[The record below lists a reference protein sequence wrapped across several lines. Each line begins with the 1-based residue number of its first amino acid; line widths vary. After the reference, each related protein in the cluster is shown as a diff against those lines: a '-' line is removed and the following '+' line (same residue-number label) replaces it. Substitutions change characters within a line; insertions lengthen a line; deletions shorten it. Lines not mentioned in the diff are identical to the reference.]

1 MRKIISP
8 KYDFSFKNLF
18 RNEEVRKYFIR
29 DVLGI
34 PLEEIRQ
41 VELRDPNLWK
51 RYRWQKQGILDI
63 LIELNDD
70 SRVNIEMQVA
80 MIAYWDKRN
89 LLYLS
94 KMFTEGI
101 LTGQDYTKLK
111 RCISISVL
119 DFNLDESPS
128 YHRVYRMRDKDGQEY
143 SDMLE
148 VHVIELNKPLDGNG
162 EVDDW
167 IRLLNAKTEEELAML
182 EAKTKNPGIL
192 EAIKEVRVMSLGRM
206 IKVLYE
212 GRMKQIRDRNAR
224 DAYVREEGRSEGIA
238 EGIAEGRTAG
248 IAEGRSEGREIT
260 LIQQILRKLAKGRT
274 AEEIAED
281 LEEPLENVKRILR
294 AIGDSGSKD
303 TLKIYEYLGERK

>member
-1 MRKIISP
+1 MRKMISP

-18 RNEEVRKYFIR
+18 RNEEVRRYFIR

-34 PLEEIRQ
+34 PLEEIHR
-41 VELRDPNLWK
+41 VELKDPNLWK

-70 SRVNIEMQVA
+70 SRINIEMQVA

-89 LLYLS
+89 LFYLS
-94 KMFTEGI
+94 KMFTEDI
-101 LTGQDYTKLK
+101 RSGQDYTKLK

-119 DFNLDESPS
+119 DFDLDQSPS
-128 YHRVYRMRDKDGQEY
+128 YHRIYRMRDKDGKDY
-143 SDMLE
+143 SDLLE
-148 VHVIELNKPLDGNG
+148 IHVIELNKPLNG
-162 EVDDW
+162 SDRELDDW
-167 IRLLNAKTEEELAML
+167 IRLFNAETEEELEML

-192 EAIKEVRVMSLGRM
+192 EAIKEIRVMSLGRT

-224 DAYVREEGRSEGIA
+224 DAYVREEGRTAGIA
-238 EGIAEGRTAG
+238 EGKIAGIAEGRT
-248 IAEGRSEGREIT
+248 EGRELA
-260 LIQQILRKLAKGRT
+260 LIQLIQRKVAKGKT

-281 LEEPLENVKRILR
+281 LEEPLENVNRILQ
-294 AIGDSGSKD
+294 AIEDSGFD
-303 TLKIYEYLGERK
+303 DAAKIYEYFSEKKQS